1 MGFRELRRVA
11 YHARRGQF
19 VVGGQLSRYESS
31 NLENPAFGNAHCSVL
46 SLSREHRA
54 IGRRNRDKEII
65 VKSGSRLEEVLE
77 SGQFA
82 VTAEAGAPKG
92 NLPDVMR
99 KKGELLKSSCD
110 ALNVTDNQAAVVR
123 MSSLAGCVLLK
134 ETGAEPVLQMVVR
147 DRNRLALQSD
157 ILGAAALG
165 IRNVL
170 CLAGDH
176 QQLGNHPGAAG
187 VYDIDA
193 VQLIQMMKQLRD
205 EHRVL
210 SGEPIK
216 GDVPLYIGAV
226 ANPFADPLELHLVT
240 LAKKIR
246 AGADFIQTQAIFDLP
261 RFVAWMQKVRELG
274 LHEKAH
280 ILASVLPIKSIE
292 MARRMFRVVPGIKF
306 PDGLMERIEQ
316 AADAKEVGISFCVEL
331 IEQLKR
337 VPGVHG
343 VHIMAVAW
351 EDAVPGIVKESGLLP
366 RPARPH

>member
-1 MGFRELRRVA
+1 MATCELGSRVA
-11 YHARRGQF
+11 AAGAIATVAAYRALRVFFLGSHHGK
-19 VVGGQLSRYESS
+19 
-31 NLENPAFGNAHCSVL
+31 PAV
-46 SLSREHRA
+46 
-54 IGRRNRDKEII
+54 
-65 VKSGSRLEEVLE
+65 VKSGSRLQEVLE
-77 SGQFA
+77 NGQFA
-82 VTAEAGAPKG
+82 VTAEAGPPKG

-99 KKGELLKSSCD
+99 KKGELLKSCCD

-123 MSSLAGCVLLK
+123 MSSLAGCLLLK

-176 QQLGNHPGAAG
+176 QRLGNQPAAAG

-193 VQLIQMMKQLRD
+193 VQLILMLKELRD

-210 SGEPIK
+210 SGETIK

-226 ANPFADPLELHLVT
+226 ANPFSEPVELHLLT
-240 LAKKIR
+240 LKKKIR
-246 AGADFIQTQAIFDLP
+246 AGADFIQTQAVFDLP
-261 RFVAWMQKVRELG
+261 RFEAWMQKVREQG
-274 LHEKAH
+274 LHEKTH
-280 ILASVLPIKSIE
+280 ILAGVLPIKSIE
-292 MARRMFRVVPGIKF
+292 MARRLLNVVPGIQF
-306 PDGLMERIEQ
+306 PAGLLERLEQ
-316 AADAKEVGISFCVEL
+316 AADTKAAGISYCVEL
-331 IEQLKR
+331 IEQIKR

-351 EDAVPGIVKESGLLP
+351 EDAVPGIVKEAGLLP
-366 RPARPH
+366 RPSRAQ